1 MHEIST
7 KTQPCQV
14 EKKRR
19 KLTGPIKIK
28 IFGIINQHKSKTA
41 YVFISAIEQ

>member
-1 MHEIST
+1 MKLLRKHSHV
-7 KTQPCQV
+7 KSKQ
-14 EKKRR
+14 KRR